1 MNSQVCVDASILLK
15 LVLHEPDSPL
25 AEALWH
31 SWLATSQRPVAPPL
45 LPFEITAVLRKHVYR
60 GTISQAYGV
69 EALRQALAFDITL
82 IAVPDLHQRA
92 WDLATQLN
100 RPTAYDAHYLALAEA
115 LGCEFW
121 TADGR
126 LYQAIQDRLSFVHWL
141 GDFSA

>member
-15 LVLHEPDSPL
+15 LVLHEPDSHL
-25 AEALWH
+25 AEALWR
-31 SWLATSQRPVAPPL
+31 SWLATGHRPVAPPL

-60 GTISQAYGV
+60 GTISQAYGA
-69 EALRQALAFDITL
+69 EALRQALAFNIAL

-126 LYQAIQDRLSFVHWL
+126 LYQAIQDRLSSVHWL